1 MQYLVLIL
9 AIALLGLAWLNS
21 VKYRK
26 LKNSGKIPR
35 ITTARRNIK
44 LYLLLGLTMI
54 FAYIFM
60 IVEIV

>member
-1 MQYLVLIL
+1 MQYLLLIL
-9 AIALLGLAWLNS
+9 AVALLGLAYLNS

-44 LYLLLGLTMI
+44 LYLLLGLTTF
-54 FAYIFM
+54 FAYIF
-60 IVEIV
+60 IIAEIV